1 MRVRNSLSEFFI
13 FLGQHREIIKYLF
26 SINNTFIE
34 NYKKILYNIYIKRK
48 REVIIMFKV
57 FYLDDFNQKH
67 LAIVK
72 NVQELRFLIDRFGK
86 VKILKN

>member
-1 MRVRNSLSEFFI
+1 MV
-13 FLGQHREIIKYLF
+13 
-26 SINNTFIE
+26 
-34 NYKKILYNIYIKRK
+34 
-48 REVIIMFKV
+48 KV

-86 VKILKN
+86 VKIVKN